1 MIGYITVTFE
11 IEIEGPDGGLTPT
24 EMVDQLDSMLPKEWW
39 AKHREAEWGVRRII
53 SGTDIPCDDCDS
65 FVTQYEQFHNF
76 DAVLCPRHIEQA
88 IDEAKASIHYQ
99 ESDK

>member
-11 IEIEGPDGGLTPT
+11 LNIEGPDGGLTPH
-24 EMVDQLDSMLPKEWW
+24 EMVDQLEGGLPKEWW
-39 AKHREAEWGVRRII
+39 NNITESEWEIRRILP
-53 SGTDIPCDDCDS
+53 GTDIECDDCDNY
-65 FVTQYEQFHNF
+65 VAQYEQFHNF

-88 IDEAKASIHYQ
+88 IDEARASTHYQ